1 MVRYLG
7 RLTDLEAPRRLALI
21 SIIAASC
28 LPSAPAT
35 AGLDEPVAKASEP
48 AGNSEQAAARKKL
61 REESSTLIEGV
72 NVSRRDAAELAG
84 ELLKNPLMSYTD
96 ETLFINAATVWTWT
110 LKKEGR
116 PLALCKVEHYDVTRN
131 PRPGEWLYCF
141 TSLSPDLIQAEWP
154 NGRKWTARQ
163 PGVTFRDIP
172 NAFPPGDSPAAL
184 LRQMKELSRQFTA
197 SFDLHRQQKEEL
209 RLLAQ
214 PLYRYTDLDS
224 KVVDGTVFAAA
235 ANGTNP
241 AAIFLIEL
249 QQEDDRQVWRFAVAA
264 MTDGAVVVKY
274 DGKEVWSKT
283 ALYAPGT
290 SFDTWTYFFLPKR

>member
-1 MVRYLG
+1 MLPHSARLVRLG
-7 RLTDLEAPRRLALI
+7 TLKAVASI
-21 SIIAASC
+21 SIIMAAWS
-28 LPSAPAT
+28 PEAPAT
-35 AGLDEPVAKASEP
+35 AGLDEDAAKESTA
-48 AGNSEQAAARKKL
+48 ADNSEQTVERKKL
-61 REESSTLIEGV
+61 REQSSTLIDGV
-72 NVSRRDAAELAG
+72 NVARRDTAEPAG
-84 ELLKNPLMSYTD
+84 ELLKNSLMSYTD

-116 PLALCKVEHYDVTRN
+116 PLALCKVEHYDVARN

-154 NGRKWTARQ
+154 DGHKWTARQ

-172 NAFPPGDSPAAL
+172 NAFPPGDSPAARM
-184 LRQMKELSRQFTA
+184 RQMKELSRQFTA

-214 PLYRYTDLDS
+214 PLYRYADLDS

-241 AAIFLIEL
+241 AAIFLVEL
-249 QQEDDRQVWRFAVAA
+249 QQDSDRQVWRFAVAA

-290 SFDTWTYFFLPKR
+290 SFDTWTYFFVRKQ